1 MESGKREISNPF
13 DRMPSDSPS
22 DSPVDRPSLWNH
34 NGSIEAPLSK
44 EEFMATLTIKNI
56 PDELYE
62 KLKKSAEANRRSINS
77 EIIVCIERT
86 VASHRVNPDAVI
98 AEAQTLRSLTV
109 GHPVENDEF
118 NQAKAA
124 GRP

>member
-1 MESGKREISNPF
+1 
-13 DRMPSDSPS
+13 
-22 DSPVDRPSLWNH
+22 
-34 NGSIEAPLSK
+34 
-44 EEFMATLTIKNI
+44 MATLTIKNI

-62 KLKKSAEANRRSINS
+62 KLKKSAEANRRSVNS

-86 VASHRVNPDAVI
+86 VASHRVNPDTVI
-98 AEAQTLRSLTV
+98 TNARTLRSLTAA
-109 GHPVENDEF
+109 HPIEDDEF